1 MSSSSTPSKVNCLVI
16 RTLHFR
22 GVRGDLQERPY
33 LFFPMPIPFFPSTK
47 SPILCSKS
55 LKSGV
60 PKGKSAQ
67 KPRFCARNA
76 RKRGFRRPKTHKNGV
91 FVLEKPE
98 FEGSEGLD
106 AHGLCGRV
114 ANSAG
119 NGCHLARDA
128 GVGCWKWLPPGRG
141 WCGGWPGAAAWPGA
155 DAQTQNK
162 KQKRVTAKCHPR
174 LFVV

>member
-47 SPILCSKS
+47 TSILCSKC
-55 LKSGV
+55 LKMGV
-60 PKGKSAQ
+60 SEGKSAQ
-67 KPRFCARNA
+67 KSRFCARNA
-76 RKRGFRRPKTHKNGV
+76 PKRGFRRQKAHKNAD
-91 FVLEKPE
+91 FVLEKRE
-98 FEGSEGLD
+98 IEGSEGLG

-114 ANSAG
+114 ANSAV
-119 NGCHLARDA
+119 NGCRLA
-128 GVGCWKWLPPGRG
+128 GGR
-141 WCGGWPGAAAWPGA
+141 CS
-155 DAQTQNK
+155 DTEQ

>member
-1 MSSSSTPSKVNCLVI
+1 MPLSQSS
-16 RTLHFR
+16 
-22 GVRGDLQERPY
+22 E
-33 LFFPMPIPFFPSTK
+33 
-47 SPILCSKS
+47 
-55 LKSGV
+55 
-60 PKGKSAQ
+60 
-67 KPRFCARNA
+67 
-76 RKRGFRRPKTHKNGV
+76 HKNGD

-98 FEGSEGLD
+98 IEGSEGLG

-119 NGCHLARDA
+119 NGCRLAGA
-128 GVGCWKWLPPGRG
+128 GVGAGLGAG
-141 WCGGWPGAAAWPGA
+141 WEA

>member
-16 RTLHFR
+16 KTLHFR

-47 SPILCSKS
+47 TSILCSK
-55 LKSGV
+55 
-60 PKGKSAQ
+60 
-67 KPRFCARNA
+67 C
-76 RKRGFRRPKTHKNGV
+76 RKWGFLTTKAHKNGD

-98 FEGSEGLD
+98 IEGSEGLG
-106 AHGLCGRV
+106 AHGICGRV

-119 NGCHLARDA
+119 NGCLLARDA
-128 GVGCWKWLPPGRG
+128 GVGCWKWLPAGRELA
-141 WCGGWPGAAAWPGA
+141 GGRCS
-155 DAQTQNK
+155 DTEQ